1 MIALFPIEVKV
12 REFIPKL
19 YLAYELIKNHNFQ
32 IIISK
37 SRLLTSQLPYLTNAI
52 YLDKSISEEKKYILD
67 KVKKKNFYTALDEEA
82 PMILWPKFYFETRL
96 NNSVL
101 KACDR
106 YFVRGRDESQIIK
119 KLKKKNF
126 SHVKIMGH
134 PKYDLL
140 KPKVRHIFDRDVNR
154 IKNRYKKFVL
164 VVSSFNDDTKGSRP
178 KIMNELK
185 DKYST
190 VLKKSKSFREFLEL
204 QNRESKSYKELLN
217 ITREMAKNFPHLN
230 FIFRPHPVQDKKKV
244 EKRFD
249 KSLKNIFV
257 EDDLSVIPWIIACDF
272 FVHSHCST
280 SYDAAILN
288 KKIITYKKYK
298 PGPEIPFCPGY
309 KFDDGKKLINFLK
322 KLNQSK
328 IKYNYFKNK
337 LPENFIA
344 NFANSKNSSK
354 FISKEFLDLLKNK
367 NSLFLKE
374 QKSIYQNMLIEFV
387 SLLKNLIHKFYIYFG
402 IKSQKTLKFTNINKE
417 EILDQMN
424 LFQSKIMKNKRIN
437 FKVERLDYQV
447 FLIKKSNS

>member
-37 SRLLTSQLPYLTNAI
+37 SRLLTSQLPYLKNAI
-52 YLDKSISEEKKYILD
+52 YLDKSISEEKKHILE
-67 KVKKKNFYTALDEEA
+67 KVQKKNFYAALDEEA

-96 NNSVL
+96 NDSVL
-101 KACDR
+101 KACDK

-119 KLKKKNF
+119 KIKKKDF
-126 SHVKIMGH
+126 PHVKIIGH

-140 KPKVRHIFDRDVNR
+140 KPKVRHIFDRDVNK
-154 IKNRYKKFVL
+154 IKDKYKKFVL
-164 VVSSFNDDTKGSRP
+164 VVSSFNEDTKGSRP
-178 KIMNELK
+178 KIMKELK
-185 DKYST
+185 DKYSA
-190 VLKKSKSFREFLEL
+190 VLKKSKSFTEFLEL
-204 QNRESKSYKELLN
+204 QNREAKSYKELLI

-298 PGPEIPFCPGY
+298 PGPEIPYCPGY
-309 KFDDGKKLINFLK
+309 NFNDKKKLIIFLK
-322 KLNQSK
+322 KQNDVIQ
-328 IKYNYFKNK
+328 KYDYSKNK
-337 LPENFIA
+337 LPEKFLA
-344 NFANSKNSSK
+344 NFKNSKNSSK
-354 FISKEFLDLLKNK
+354 FITKEFLNLLKNK
-367 NSLFLKE
+367 NSVFIKE
-374 QKSIYQNMLIEFV
+374 KKTFYQYVLAELIN
-387 SLLKNLIHKFYIYFG
+387 LLKNLFHKFYFFFG
-402 IKSQKTLKFTNINKE
+402 IKNEKTLKFKNTNKK
-417 EILDQMN
+417 EILYLMN
-424 LFQSKIMKNKRIN
+424 LFQSKLNRNKRIN
-437 FKVERLDYQV
+437 FKVEKLDYQV
-447 FLIKKSNS
+447 FSIKKSNS